1 MMPNKTPIPTTPL
14 PAIPLVD
21 IGNNGPVALFESEL
35 ARADEIV
42 RLGREQ
48 YGPAVVGFL
57 DHVSKHWAAF
67 ARNPHIDEIQYM
79 ARQMPP
85 GIWFMNLCLE
95 WACTNGVMDDPTAP
109 GMRLLHKPRH
119 HCRCCCRHNLHLRHI
134 QEHFLPLLLLPHLH
148 SREEQ

>member
-48 YGPAVVGFL
+48 YGPAGPYCSRPRRTISSARASSLSKRATGPLLPISTKGIAGSGVVGIGVLFGIIG
-57 DHVSKHWAAF
+57 DC
-67 ARNPHIDEIQYM
+67 RNLF
-79 ARQMPP
+79 
-85 GIWFMNLCLE
+85 GGSLTVF
-95 WACTNGVMDDPTAP
+95 
-109 GMRLLHKPRH
+109 
-119 HCRCCCRHNLHLRHI
+119 
-134 QEHFLPLLLLPHLH
+134 
-148 SREEQ
+148 